1 MRNLHRA
8 MKSGAT
14 APDLL
19 FGGLAATTT
28 SRIKGENWIFVPRI
42 DHSLK

>member
-8 MKSGAT
+8 ITPGAT
-14 APDLL
+14 ALDFL
-19 FGGLAATTT
+19 FGGLTATTA